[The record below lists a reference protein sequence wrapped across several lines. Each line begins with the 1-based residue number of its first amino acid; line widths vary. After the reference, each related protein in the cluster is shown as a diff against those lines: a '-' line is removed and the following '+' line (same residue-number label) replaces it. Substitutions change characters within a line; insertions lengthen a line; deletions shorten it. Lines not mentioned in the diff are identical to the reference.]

1 MNLPR
6 PGTLRHAV
14 LALAAEALIAHGGAA
29 LAQGDAT
36 AARPAARGAEVTRQ
50 AVDQKAAMIDRLI
63 FNSPVATRV
72 VSSANEDARRHFNNA
87 RELYTHA
94 RALASTGQLRGADLL
109 LNEAIWEI
117 GRAQTLVPDQS
128 ARLVEERS
136 RYEQLKGSVDALL
149 RTYQLGVSG
158 NAVTMRTDAAGE
170 RNVQRAVT
178 AVEQAR
184 AAADGGRVM
193 EANRTLEQALTLLLK
208 DALSRLDGQTL
219 VYDRRFSNSRE
230 EYGHELE
237 RNRSYESLVPLAILE
252 YKPSRE
258 AQALIDRYVRQSRSL
273 RERAERE
280 AAANQHDQ
288 AILTLVEGTDN
299 LQRALQ
305 ASGLVVPQ
313 TMGATQ

>member
-1 MNLPR
+1 MNPR
-6 PGTLRHAV
+6 RTPIRSAV
-14 LALAAEALIAHGGAA
+14 LALAVEVLVAHAA
-29 LAQGDAT
+29 PAMAQGEGAGL
-36 AARPAARGAEVTRQ
+36 RSRGVEVTRQ
-50 AVDQKAAMIDRLI
+50 AVEQKAAMIDKLI

-72 VSSANEDARRHFNNA
+72 GGSQNDEARRHFNNA

-94 RALASTGQLRGADLL
+94 RALTASGQLRGADLL

-149 RTYQLGVSG
+149 RTYQLGISG
-158 NAVTMRTDAAGE
+158 NAVTMRPDAAGE
-170 RNVQRAVT
+170 RNVQRAMA

-184 AAADGGRVM
+184 AAADGGRVV

-208 DALSRLDGQTL
+208 DALTRLDGQTL
-219 VYDRRFSNSRE
+219 VYDRRFASSRD
-230 EYGHELE
+230 EYAYELE
-237 RNRSYESLVPLAILE
+237 RNRSYEALVPLAVLE
-252 YKPSRE
+252 YRPSRE
-258 AQALIDRYVRQSRSL
+258 AQALIDRYVRQSRAL
-273 RERAERE
+273 RERAEGQ
-280 AAANQHDQ
+280 AAANEHAQ
-288 AILTLVEGTDN
+288 AILSVVEGTDN

-305 ASGLVVPQ
+305 ASGLTVPQ